1 MSNVSRRKV
10 LAGAG
15 AAGAAALGL
24 AACGDGGSGGSGG
37 VPNSTQGPD
46 VSKNKDGAM
55 DKYGVGDQFKATKP
69 LKFSIMI
76 LSNAA
81 YPYNANWLFFQELTK
96 RTNVSFEPTVVP
108 GSDYNQKRS
117 VMISGGNAPLI
128 IPKTYRP
135 DDEQYIA
142 SGAILPVSDYA
153 SLMPNY
159 SDQIKKWKLDP
170 DIDSMRQDDG
180 KYYLLPGLHESVWK
194 DYSLAVRTD
203 ILQKLN
209 LTVPKTWDDLLNV
222 LRAMKTIIPAGGYPM
237 SDRFSVPPQP
247 AGANNLLSILGEAY
261 GTHAGYQWQSTTF
274 KNGQFVYTGAMDEYK
289 QMLQYLNTMVS
300 EKLLDPESFTQTDDK
315 ARQKFSTGMS
325 YVMSCNAQTI
335 QNDNKQDISKIPGAT
350 VVKIP
355 VPIGPIGSAMFG
367 SRLEN
372 GIMISSKAKDSP
384 NLVAMLQFIDWLWY
398 SDTGKMFAKWG
409 IEGTTY
415 TGNINDGSFKLAPDI
430 KFAGLNP
437 TGTKNIQVEYGFYNG
452 VFSYGGSTKLLNSQF
467 APEEVQFQEEMNKR
481 KVLPVD
487 PPHPLSADERE
498 QVTLWDA
505 GLKDTMA
512 QNTVKFALGQRP
524 LSEWDAYV
532 SELKA
537 KNMQQEVDLTNA
549 SYQRYKKAHG

>member
-15 AAGAAALGL
+15 AASAVALGL
-24 AACGDGGSGGSGG
+24 AACGDSSSEGSGG

-81 YPYNANWLFFQELTK
+81 YPYNANWLFFTELTK
-96 RTNVSFEPTVVP
+96 RTNVTFDATVVP

-153 SLMPNY
+153 SLMPNF
-159 SDQIKKWKLDP
+159 SDKIKKWKLEP

-261 GTHAGYQWQSTTF
+261 GTHAGYQWQATTF
-274 KNGQFVYTGAMDEYK
+274 KNGKFVYTGAMDEYK
-289 QMLQYLNTMVS
+289 QMLQYLNTMIS

-335 QNDNKQDISKIPGAT
+335 QNDNKQDIAKIPGAT

-355 VPIGPIGSAMFG
+355 VPIGPIGAAMTG

-372 GIMISSKAKDSP
+372 GVMISAKAKDSP
-384 NLVAMLQFIDWLWY
+384 NLVAMLQFVDWLWY
-398 SDTGKMFAKWG
+398 SDTGQMFAKWG

-415 TGNINDGSFKLAPDI
+415 TGNINDGSFKLMPEI

-452 VFSYGGSTKLLNSQF
+452 VFAYGGSTKLLNSQF
-467 APEEVQFQEEMNKR
+467 PPEELTFQNVMDGR
-481 KVLPVD
+481 KALPL
-487 PPHPLSADERE
+487 PPPAPLNSDDRE
-498 QVTLWDA
+498 QATLWQTS
-505 GLKDTMA
+505 LKDYVDQQTL
-512 QNTVKFALGQRP
+512 KFILGQRP
-524 LSEWDAYV
+524 LSQWDAYV

-537 KNMQQEVDLTNA
+537 HNSEQYISLVNQAYQDFKKN
-549 SYQRYKKAHG
+549 HG

>member
-1 MSNVSRRKV
+1 MSNVSRRRV

-15 AAGAAALGL
+15 AAGAVALGL
-24 AACGDGGSGGSGG
+24 AACGNSSSGGSGG
-37 VPNSTQGPD
+37 VPNSTKGPD
-46 VSKNKDGAM
+46 VSKNMDGAM
-55 DKYGVGDQFKATKP
+55 AKYGVGDQFKATKP
-69 LKFSIMI
+69 LKFSIMM
-76 LSNAA
+76 LSNPA
-81 YPYNANWLFFQELTK
+81 YPYNANWLFFTELTK
-96 RTNVSFEPTVVP
+96 RTNISLDATVIP
-108 GSDYNQKRS
+108 LSDYNQKRS
-117 VMISGGNAPLI
+117 VMISGGNAPMI

-135 DDEQYIA
+135 DEEQYIA

-159 SDQIKKWKLDP
+159 SDQIKKWNLQS
-170 DIDSMRQDDG
+170 DIDGMRQDDG

-203 ILQKLN
+203 ILKQLN
-209 LTVPKTWDDLLNV
+209 LSVPKTWDDVLTM
-222 LRAMKTIIPAGGYPM
+222 LRAMKTIIPAGGYPF
-237 SDRFSVPPQP
+237 SDRFSTPPQP
-247 AGANNLLSILGEAY
+247 AGANNLLAILGEAY
-261 GTHAGYQWQSTTF
+261 GTQAGFNWQSTTF

-289 QMLQYLNTMVS
+289 QMLQYINTMIS

-315 ARQKFSTGMS
+315 ARQKFATGQS
-325 YVMSCNAQTI
+325 FVISCNAQTI
-335 QNDNKQDISKIPGAT
+335 QNENKVDIAKIPGAT

-355 VPIGPIGSAMFG
+355 VPIGPIGNAMTG

-372 GIMISSKAKDSP
+372 GVMLSSKVKDSP
-384 NLVAMLQFIDWLWY
+384 NLVAMLQFIDWVFY

-452 VFSYGGSTKLLNSQF
+452 VFVYGGSTKLLNSQF
-467 APEEVQFQEEMNKR
+467 APEEVAFQEEMNKR
-481 KVLPVD
+481 KVLPVA
-487 PPHPLSADERE
+487 PPHPLTADERE

-505 GLKDTMA
+505 GLKDTVA
-512 QNTVKFALGQRP
+512 QNTVKFALGQRA
-524 LSEWDAYV
+524 LSEWDTYV
-532 SELKA
+532 TELKG

>member
-1 MSNVSRRKV
+1 M
-10 LAGAG
+10 
-15 AAGAAALGL
+15 
-24 AACGDGGSGGSGG
+24 
-37 VPNSTQGPD
+37 
-46 VSKNKDGAM
+46 
-55 DKYGVGDQFKATKP
+55 
-69 LKFSIMI
+69 
-76 LSNAA
+76 
-81 YPYNANWLFFQELTK
+81 
-96 RTNVSFEPTVVP
+96 
-108 GSDYNQKRS
+108 
-117 VMISGGNAPLI
+117 
-128 IPKTYRP
+128 
-135 DDEQYIA
+135 A
-142 SGAILPVSDYA
+142 S
-153 SLMPNY
+153 
-159 SDQIKKWKLDP
+159 

-194 DYSLAVRTD
+194 DYSIAIRTD
-203 ILQKLN
+203 VLKQLN
-209 LTVPKTWDDLLNV
+209 LTVPKTWDDLLTV
-222 LRAMKTIIPAGGYPM
+222 LRAMKSITPAGGYPF

-247 AGANNLLSILGEAY
+247 AGANALLSILGEAY
-261 GTHAGYQWQSTTF
+261 GTWAGYSWNSTTF
-274 KNGQFVYTGAMDEYK
+274 KDGKFVYTGAMDEYK
-289 QMLQYLNTMVS
+289 NMLQYLNTMVS

-315 ARQKFSTGMS
+315 ARQKFATGQS
-325 YVMSCNAQTI
+325 FVISCNAQTLV
-335 QNDNKQDISKIPGAT
+335 NENRQDIAKIPGAT
-350 VVKIP
+350 VTKIP
-355 VPIGPIGSAMFG
+355 VPIGPLGNAMTG

-372 GIMISSKAKDSP
+372 GLMISSKAKDSP

-398 SDTGKMFAKWG
+398 SDAGKMFAKWG

-452 VFSYGGSTKLLNSQF
+452 VFAYGGSTKLLNSQF
-467 APEEVQFQEEMNKR
+467 APEEKAFQEEMNKR

-537 KNMQQEVDLTNA
+537 KNMDQEVDVTNK
-549 SYQRYKKAHG
+549 SYDRYKKAHG

>member
-1 MSNVSRRKV
+1 
-10 LAGAG
+10 
-15 AAGAAALGL
+15 
-24 AACGDGGSGGSGG
+24 
-37 VPNSTQGPD
+37 
-46 VSKNKDGAM
+46 
-55 DKYGVGDQFKATKP
+55 
-69 LKFSIMI
+69 
-76 LSNAA
+76 
-81 YPYNANWLFFQELTK
+81 
-96 RTNVSFEPTVVP
+96 
-108 GSDYNQKRS
+108 
-117 VMISGGNAPLI
+117 MISGGNAPLI

-159 SDQIKKWKLDP
+159 SDQIKKWKLEP

-180 KYYLLPGLHESVWK
+180 KYYLLPGLHEQVWK

-209 LTVPKTWDDLLNV
+209 LTVPKTWDDLLTV

-261 GTHAGYQWQSTTF
+261 GTHAGYQWQATTF
-274 KNGQFVYTGAMDEYK
+274 KNGQFVYTGATDEYK

-335 QNDNKQDISKIPGAT
+335 QNDNKQDIAKIPGAT

-355 VPIGPIGSAMFG
+355 VPIGPLGSAMFG

-415 TGNINDGSFKLAPDI
+415 TGKIDDGSFKLMPDI

-452 VFSYGGSTKLLNSQF
+452 VFAYGGSTKLLNSQF
-467 APEEVQFQEEMNKR
+467 APEEKAFQEEMNKR

-487 PPHPLSADERE
+487 PAHPLNADERE

-505 GLKDTMA
+505 GLKDTVA

-537 KNMQQEVDLTNA
+537 KNMQQEVDVTNA